1 MTIFKLDGIWLYTRS
16 AILPFIMQ
24 IDDIDDIKT
33 INPNM
38 MYVLYG
44 ACEHEAT
51 KTQKRTGNRIVNKI
65 EYICNFFL
73 MRFS

>member
-1 MTIFKLDGIWLYTRS
+1 MTIFKLEGIWLYTRS

-44 ACEHEAT
+44 CFEHEAT
-51 KTQKRTGNRIVNKI
+51 KTQKRTGNRIVNK
-65 EYICNFFL
+65 
-73 MRFS
+73 